1 MAVNFTI
8 SKRGKG
14 LSNQASHYHLK
25 PIYDS
30 TVTMDELAVRISK
43 ACTLTPADVVACLSA
58 LNSEIR
64 YQLQNGQKVELGWLG
79 SFKIATETKAHAN
92 PEQCSK
98 KDIRRVKVNY
108 QPTKE
113 FKRYLSNTTDF
124 KIDPKAKMKYAE
136 LED

>member
-14 LSNQASHYHLK
+14 LSSQASHYHLK

-30 TVTMDELAVRISK
+30 TVTMDELAIRISK
-43 ACTLTPADVVACLSA
+43 ACSLTPADVVACLSA

-79 SFKIATETKAHAN
+79 SFKIATETTAHAS

-124 KIDPKAKMKYAE
+124 KIDPKAKSKYAE

>member
-14 LSNQASHYHLK
+14 LSSQASHYHLK

-30 TVTMDELAVRISK
+30 TVTMDELAIRISK

-64 YQLQNGQKVELGWLG
+64 YQLQNGNKVEIGWLG
-79 SFKIATETKAHAN
+79 SFKIAAETTAHPH
-92 PEQCSK
+92 PELCSK
-98 KDIRRVKVNY
+98 KDIKHIKVNY